1 MRWSGIPICTVM
13 ILTGSVLVCGCY
25 DRRSV
30 ARPRGVELERSS
42 RFSVV
47 FQRLLDAPEQALAE
61 IQTNPAG
68 FEEQVLAQDHAAEVQ
83 HVGLFH
89 MGAVGFL
96 LFAADGTRLSLEAP
110 AWAPS
115 ALSFSEIEASAI
127 ARSSTGRLIALPGP
141 AGGCLHLLWAPMSE
155 ATAWNLPERVRRAA
169 ESVGAARVAL
179 VAGGAL
185 DESSLENAVRG
196 FGLPDLESRVVAAVV
211 RTGSSRKAA
220 AKLGIAYSTVRAA
233 LSQAARR
240 MGEPNMPAVVRT
252 VVAAAFGVFPG
263 DANGPALLAD
273 MLQLTLRQAQ
283 IALLVA
289 NGLSRDE
296 AGDAVG
302 ASPAVAKKEL
312 KLIFATLGIASA
324 AELSRLVVEVQ
335 ALSILARATNG
346 APGFLDPGI
355 EPARF
360 SVRPNGREL
369 IGWSD
374 YGPASGRPVLVVHS
388 NWACRAA
395 PRDLVRELQRGGY
408 RPISIDRPGFGATH
422 VGSSSAADPFSQAV
436 DDALQILDQLR
447 LRQIAVV
454 ARAGTHFVHM
464 LKARAPER
472 VGVVVLVSP
481 TLPTAVSRQRRG
493 IMGTM
498 KEVFQSPRLIEVFFR
513 LVTSQL
519 TFSRTEQI
527 TRAVV
532 KGTAVDEA
540 LCDDPQFIRDR
551 FRAVRPFASGNLI
564 GGVYEQRI
572 ISHGGYT
579 FPTIN
584 VEDWTIIQGDADSH
598 NSFDDVVAH
607 WGRLLPGTPIVR
619 VPGGGRFLTSSHP
632 ALIVEQLR

>member
-1 MRWSGIPICTVM
+1 M
-13 ILTGSVLVCGCY
+13 
-25 DRRSV
+25 
-30 ARPRGVELERSS
+30 ERSS

-68 FEEQVLAQDHAAEVQ
+68 FEAQVLAQEPAPVAPN
-83 HVGLFH
+83 VGLFQ

-96 LFAADGTRLSLEAP
+96 LFAADGTRLPLETPVWVPAARSFAELEA
-110 AWAPS
+110 A
-115 ALSFSEIEASAI
+115 AI
-127 ARSSTGRLIALPGP
+127 ARNPAGRLIVLPG
-141 AGGCLHLLWAPMSE
+141 AGGGRLHLLWAPISE
-155 ATAWNLPERVRRAA
+155 ATDWNLPERVRLAA
-169 ESVGAARVAL
+169 EEGAARIAV

-185 DESSLENAVRG
+185 DQGSLEHAVRS
-196 FGLPDLESRVVAAVV
+196 FGLPDLEGRVVAAVV

-252 VVAAAFGVFPG
+252 VVAAAFGIFPG
-263 DANGPALLAD
+263 DANGPPLLAD

-289 NGLSRDE
+289 NGVSREDT
-296 AGDAVG
+296 AHAVG

-312 KLIFATLGIASA
+312 ELIFATLGIASA
-324 AELSRLVVEVQ
+324 AELSRLIVEVQ
-335 ALSILARATNG
+335 ALSILARATDG
-346 APGFLDPGI
+346 APGFLDPAI
-355 EPARF
+355 EPAR
-360 SVRPNGREL
+360 VAIRPNGREM

-374 YGPASGRPVLVVHS
+374 YGPASGRPVLIVHS

-408 RPISIDRPGFGATH
+408 RPLAIDRPGFGATH
-422 VGSSSAADPFSQAV
+422 IGTSSADDPFTQAV
-436 DDALQILDQLR
+436 DDTLQIMDQLR
-447 LRQIAVV
+447 LPQIAVV

-472 VGVVVLVSP
+472 VGGVVLVSP
-481 TLPTAVSRQRRG
+481 TLPTAVSRQRSG

-513 LVTSQL
+513 LITSQL

-540 LCDDPQFIRDR
+540 LCNDPQFIRDR

-572 ISHGGYT
+572 ISHGGYE
-579 FPTIN
+579 FPPIN
-584 VEDWTIIQGDADSH
+584 VQNWTIIQGDADTH
-598 NSFDDVVAH
+598 NSFDDVVGH
-607 WGRLLPGTPIVR
+607 WGRLLPGTPILR

-632 ALIVEQLR
+632 ALIVEQLGFR

>member
-1 MRWSGIPICTVM
+1 M
-13 ILTGSVLVCGCY
+13 
-25 DRRSV
+25 
-30 ARPRGVELERSS
+30 ERSS
-42 RFSVV
+42 RFSVL

-68 FEEQVLAQDHAAEVQ
+68 FEEQVLAQADTSGPLNA
-83 HVGLFH
+83 GLFQ
-89 MGAVGFL
+89 MGAVGYL
-96 LFAADGTRLSLEAP
+96 LFAPDGTRLRLEAP
-110 AWAPS
+110 DWVPAAR
-115 ALSFSEIEASAI
+115 SFAELETAAI
-127 ARSSTGRLIALPGP
+127 ARSPTGRLIALPGTD
-141 AGGCLHLLWAPMSE
+141 GRRLHLLWAPISE
-155 ATAWNLPERVRRAA
+155 AMAWNLPERVRLAA
-169 ESVGAARVAL
+169 EDSAARIAL

-185 DESSLENAVRG
+185 DQGSLENAVRS
-196 FGLPDLESRVVAAVV
+196 FGLPDLEGRVVAAVV

-220 AKLGIAYSTVRAA
+220 ANLGIAYATVRAA

-240 MGEPNMPAVVRT
+240 MGQPNMPAVVRT
-252 VVAAAFGVFPG
+252 VVAAAFGIFPG
-263 DANGPALLAD
+263 DAHGPALLAD

-289 NGLSRDE
+289 NGVSREDT
-296 AGDAVG
+296 AHAVG

-312 KLIFATLGIASA
+312 ELIYATLGIASA
-324 AELSRLVVEVQ
+324 AELSRLIVEVQ
-335 ALSILARATNG
+335 ALSILARATDG
-346 APGFLDPGI
+346 GPGFLDPAI

-360 SVRPNGREL
+360 TVRPNGREI

-374 YGPASGRPVLVVHS
+374 YGPASGRPVLIVHS

-395 PRDLVRELQRGGY
+395 PRDLVRELQRNGY
-408 RPISIDRPGFGATH
+408 RPMAIDRPGFGATH
-422 VGSSSAADPFSQAV
+422 IGRSSAEDPFAQAV
-436 DDALQILDQLR
+436 DDTHQIMDQLR
-447 LRQIAVV
+447 LDQISVV

-464 LKARAPER
+464 LKARAPGR
-472 VGVVVLVSP
+472 VGSVVLVSP
-481 TLPTAVSRQRRG
+481 TLKTSDSHQRSG

-498 KEVFQSPRLIEVFFR
+498 KEVFQSPRLIELFFR
-513 LVTSQL
+513 LISAQL

-572 ISHGGYT
+572 ISHGGFI
-579 FPTIN
+579 FPPIN
-584 VEDWTIIQGDADSH
+584 VQDWTIIQGDADSH
-598 NSFDDVVAH
+598 NSFDDVVSH

-632 ALIVEQLR
+632 ALIVAQLR

>member
-1 MRWSGIPICTVM
+1 M
-13 ILTGSVLVCGCY
+13 
-25 DRRSV
+25 
-30 ARPRGVELERSS
+30 ERSS
-42 RFSVV
+42 RFSVL

-68 FEEQVLAQDHAAEVQ
+68 FEEQVLAQDHPGGAQ
-83 HVGLFH
+83 HVGLFQV
-89 MGAVGFL
+89 GAVGFL
-96 LFAADGTRLSLEAP
+96 LFAADGAPLPLETP
-110 AWAPS
+110 AWAPA
-115 ALSFSEIEASAI
+115 ALSFAEMEASAI
-127 ARSSTGRLIALPGP
+127 ARSPTGRLMALPGP
-141 AGGCLHLLWAPMSE
+141 SGGRLHLLWAPIGE
-155 ATAWNLPERVRRAA
+155 ATLWNLPEHVRHAA
-169 ESVGAARVAL
+169 ENGAAARVAL
-179 VAGGAL
+179 VAGGAV
-185 DESSLENAVRG
+185 DERSLENAVRA
-196 FGLPDLESRVVAAVV
+196 FGLPDLETRVVAAVV
-211 RTGSSRKAA
+211 RTGGSRKAA

-240 MGEPNMPAVVRT
+240 MGQPNMPAVVRT
-252 VVAAAFGVFPG
+252 VVAAAFGIFPG

-273 MLQLTLRQAQ
+273 MLQLTRRQAQ

-289 NGLSRDE
+289 NGVSRDE
-296 AGDAVG
+296 VGDAVG
-302 ASPAVAKKEL
+302 ASPAVVKKEL
-312 KLIFATLGIASA
+312 EFIFATLGIASA
-324 AELSRLVVEVQ
+324 AELSRLIVELQ
-335 ALSILARATNG
+335 ALSILARATDG
-346 APGFLDPGI
+346 APGFLDPAI

-360 SVRPNGREL
+360 SVRSNSREM

-374 YGPASGRPVLVVHS
+374 YGPTSGRPVLVVHS

-408 RPISIDRPGFGATH
+408 RPIAIDRPGFGATH
-422 VGSSSAADPFSQAV
+422 IGASSAADPFTQAV
-436 DDALQILDQLR
+436 DDTLQIMDQLR
-447 LRQIAVV
+447 LDRIAVV

-481 TLPTAVSRQRRG
+481 TLQTATSSRRSG

-513 LVTSQL
+513 MVTLQL
-519 TFSRTEQI
+519 SYSRTEQI

-532 KGTAVDEA
+532 KGTAADEA

-564 GGVYEQRI
+564 GGVYEQHI
-572 ISHGGYT
+572 ISHGGFN
-579 FPTIN
+579 FPPID
-584 VEDWTIIQGDADSH
+584 VEDWTILQGDADSH
-598 NSFDDVVAH
+598 NSFDDVVSH

-632 ALIVEQLR
+632 ALIVEQLRQP

>member
-1 MRWSGIPICTVM
+1 M
-13 ILTGSVLVCGCY
+13 
-25 DRRSV
+25 D
-30 ARPRGVELERSS
+30 RSS
-42 RFSVV
+42 RFSAV

-68 FEEQVLAQDHAAEVQ
+68 FEEQVLAQDHATGTK
-83 HVGLFH
+83 HVGLFQ

-96 LFAADGTRLSLEAP
+96 LFAADGTRLPIEAP
-110 AWAPS
+110 AWVPPART
-115 ALSFSEIEASAI
+115 FSELEASAI
-127 ARSSTGRLIALPGP
+127 ARSSTGRLIALSGP
-141 AGGCLHLLWAPMSE
+141 AGTRLHLLWAPMSE
-155 ATAWNLPERVRRAA
+155 AATWNLPERVRLAA
-169 ESVGAARVAL
+169 ESLGAAKIAL

-185 DESSLENAVRG
+185 DENSLDNAVRG
-196 FGLPDLESRVVAAVV
+196 FGLPDLEGRVVAAIV

-220 AKLGIAYSTVRAA
+220 VKLGIAYSTVRTA

-252 VVAAAFGVFPG
+252 VVAAAFGIFPG
-263 DANGPALLAD
+263 DANGPALVAD

-289 NGLSRDE
+289 NGVSRDE
-296 AGDAVG
+296 AGEAVG

-312 KLIFATLGIASA
+312 ELIFSTLGITSA
-324 AELSRLVVEVQ
+324 AELSRLIVEVQ
-335 ALSILARATNG
+335 ALSILARATDG
-346 APGFLDPGI
+346 APGFLDPAI

-360 SVRPNGREL
+360 TVRPNGREM

-374 YGPASGRPVLVVHS
+374 YGPASGRPVLIVHS

-395 PRDLVRELQRGGY
+395 PRDLVRALQRGGY
-408 RPISIDRPGFGATH
+408 RPIAIDRPGFGATH
-422 VGSSSAADPFSQAV
+422 IGGSTAADPFAQAV
-436 DDALQILDQLR
+436 DDTIQIMDQLR
-447 LRQIAVV
+447 LLRIAVV

-464 LKARAPER
+464 LKARVPDR
-472 VGVVVLVSP
+472 VGAVVLVSP
-481 TLPTAVSRQRRG
+481 TLPTAASRQRSG

-519 TFSRTEQI
+519 TFARTEQI

-532 KGTAVDEA
+532 KGTARDEA

-572 ISHGGYT
+572 ISHGGYV
-579 FPTIN
+579 FPPID
-584 VEDWTIIQGDADSH
+584 VQDWTILQGDADTH
-598 NSFDDVVAH
+598 NSFEDVVGH
-607 WGRLLPGTPIVR
+607 WSRLLPGTPIVR

-632 ALIVEQLR
+632 ALIVEHLGRAG